1 VRIVVFDLDGTLI
14 DSNAIKRNAF
24 FGLAK
29 SDPGGGDR
37 MARLLSTVSGDR
49 HAIWA
54 AYVRER
60 DGEDAAPSAVFEAVQ
75 AYNAIVDNAV
85 AAAPEMPGASD
96 LLTRL
101 RKAGLQLAV
110 SSATPRENLTAIL
123 AMRGWLDWFDTVAG
137 SPVNKAETLRVLT
150 LKHRISADQLAVVGD
165 GEDDRASAKT
175 LGCAFYPVGEGRGTT
190 PGDRIFTLFEV
201 GEIIANHIAG
211 AST

>member
-1 VRIVVFDLDGTLI
+1 
-14 DSNAIKRNAF
+14 
-24 FGLAK
+24 
-29 SDPGGGDR
+29 
-37 MARLLSTVSGDR
+37 
-49 HAIWA
+49 
-54 AYVRER
+54 
-60 DGEDAAPSAVFEAVQ
+60 
-75 AYNAIVDNAV
+75 
-85 AAAPEMPGASD
+85 
-96 LLTRL
+96 
-101 RKAGLQLAV
+101 
-110 SSATPRENLTAIL
+110 
-123 AMRGWLDWFDTVAG
+123 MRGWLDWFDTVAG